1 MVLVVHKG
9 IYYVPDGDSTLAKV
23 SSDPMH
29 QSCLLARDGQ
39 GEYGGEGVTVG
50 MVADSIPFLSH
61 PRSDI
66 EDSPCLLDGLLGK
79 EMLMNE
85 GLQGFLLPPDLKNT
99 IALSLVS

>member
-1 MVLVVHKG
+1 MVLVVYKG
-9 IYYVPDGDSTLAKV
+9 IYYVPDEDLTLAKV
-23 SSDPMH
+23 SSDPLH

-39 GEYGGEGVTVG
+39 GKYGGEEVTVDTA
-50 MVADSIPFLSH
+50 ADRILFLSH
-61 PRSDI
+61 SRSDI

-85 GLQGFLLPPDLKNT
+85 GLQDFLLPPDLKNT

>member
-9 IYYVPDGDSTLAKV
+9 IYYVPDEDSILAKV
-23 SSDPMH
+23 SSDPLH

-39 GEYGGEGVTVG
+39 GEYGGEGATVDK
-50 MVADSIPFLSH
+50 VADRILFLSH
-61 PRSDI
+61 SRSNI
-66 EDSPCLLDGLLGK
+66 EDSSCLLDGLLGK

>member
-1 MVLVVHKG
+1 
-9 IYYVPDGDSTLAKV
+9 
-23 SSDPMH
+23 
-29 QSCLLARDGQ
+29 
-39 GEYGGEGVTVG
+39 

-66 EDSPCLLDGLLGK
+66 EDPPCLLDDLLGK

>member
-1 MVLVVHKG
+1 MFVHKG
-9 IYYVPDGDSTLAKV
+9 IYYVPNKESTLAKV
-23 SSDPMH
+23 SSDPLP

-39 GEYGGEGVTVG
+39 GKYGGEKVTVDT
-50 MVADSIPFLSH
+50 VADRILFLSH
-61 PRSDI
+61 SRSDI

-85 GLQGFLLPPDLKNT
+85 GLQDFLLPPDLKNT